1 MPEYNL
7 CACRVCACVRAPPR
21 SRDGSSTTASGRKPT
36 NIRRPPMRTRG
47 KAGCRPSCETMML
60 CQNLWIE
67 LYTQTSQVCTARA
80 EAASGILVKHTVVTN
95 LQVPTSPRPAA
106 PTAASSKYKVSSFG
120 NCFEDLKRN
129 FLDFREVGP
138 HRPIRRILAQHYIY
152 AAGWQR
158 GAAGLAS
165 IQLLGRVAKF
175 QWDSQP
181 PGAPTTCEEASCSWQ
196 RVWRPLSPAPTAAHV
211 ARGTAASVAVA
222 PANRKPG
229 SELAPGRSASAQPG
243 LDPAHG

>member
-1 MPEYNL
+1 
-7 CACRVCACVRAPPR
+7 
-21 SRDGSSTTASGRKPT
+21 
-36 NIRRPPMRTRG
+36 
-47 KAGCRPSCETMML
+47 MML

-120 NCFEDLKRN
+120 N
-129 FLDFREVGP
+129 FLDFREVGL
-138 HRPIRRILAQHYIY
+138 HRPIRRILAQHN